1 MVFSRPAG
9 PCLCGHSSSSSRCR
23 LQWHG
28 VSLPEAAFLK
38 GQLHQHFRRDIP
50 ASGNANFEF
59 HYSSFRAM
67 VFPRPAGPCLCGT
80 AAAAVE
86 IAAVAAAAANFLQKE
101 CCRKNSS
108 SSNSNNNNK
117 SNKEKKHEY
126 VQVDIF
132 LLPCLETFHLT
143 CHSAW
148 GQVRPFGFLCLLR
161 ILPDSL
167 VVWIQVP
174 HVGHAWT

>member
-1 MVFSRPAG
+1 MVFPRPAG
-9 PCLCGHSSSSSRCR
+9 PCLCGHSSSSSSSSSRCR
-23 LQWHG
+23 PS
-28 VSLPEAAFLK
+28 VAFLK
-38 GQLHQHFRRDIP
+38 SQPHQHFRRNIP
-50 ASGNANFEF
+50 ASGNANFEL

-67 VFPRPAGPCLCGT
+67 VFPRPAGPCLCG
-80 AAAAVE
+80 
-86 IAAVAAAAANFLQKE
+86 QSS
-101 CCRKNSS
+101 SS
-108 SSNSNNNNK
+108 SSNNNNNNN
-117 SNKEKKHEY
+117 SNSNSNSNMGKKHEY

-132 LLPCLETFHLT
+132 LLPFLETFHLT

-148 GQVRPFGFLCLLR
+148 GHVRPFGFLCLLR